1 MSERVEVTRTGPMEY
16 RAVVQDGLDTTQH
29 RITMSH
35 SVLDDLLIPD
45 LDTHAV
51 ARETVKYL
59 LDRESGDEL
68 PREIDLDRLSNDN
81 QNFVAELKARLTN

>member
-29 RITMSH
+29 RVTMSH
-35 SVLDDLLIPD
+35 AVLDDLLIPD
-45 LDTHAV
+45 LDTHRV

-59 LDRESGDEL
+59 LEREAGDEM
-68 PREIDLDRLSNDN
+68 PEEIDLDHLSNHDK
-81 QNFVAELKARLTN
+81 NFLTELKARLTN

>member
-1 MSERVEVTRTGPMEY
+1 MSEHVEITRTGPMEY
-16 RAVVQDGLDTTQH
+16 RAVVRDGLDTTQH

-35 SVLDDLLIPD
+35 AVLDDLLIPD

-68 PREIDLDRLSNDN
+68 PREIDLDRLSNHDRA
-81 QNFVAELKARLTN
+81 FMTELKARLTN